1 MAVAT
6 VSTKYQ
12 IVIPRE
18 VRQRLKIKPGDQFAF
33 DLAGDVLRMVPV
45 RPIRELRG
53 FLKGVKNDFTRE
65 ADREF

>member
-6 VSTKYQ
+6 VSAKYQ

-18 VRQRLKIKPGDQFAF
+18 IRQSLKIKPGDQFAF
-33 DLAGDVLRMVPV
+33 EVTGEVLRMVPV
-45 RPIRELRG
+45 RPTRDLRG
-53 FLKGVKNDFTRE
+53 FLKGVKNDFARD